1 MTNMDRRSTIARFAT
16 LLGSFRLK
24 ELHQKKNKDINER
37 LSALFSQESE
47 FSCSVPSLSLTS
59 LSHSDGANHPHRQA
73 GKNAAE
79 EHASSNL
86 ARSLST
92 TAKTKKMRARV
103 ASDSDSTQNVTCEE
117 FVTLADLPHQMLENL
132 AGSFLTLADARLRA
146 YISILARHGVSLSSC
161 PALSGDEQKE
171 GVLAVQRKLETLI
184 QVGTGVTID
193 NMVTFFRVDES
204 QCEPDDSSMALVL
217 ETTMDVCIPKTCGGD
232 QIVTVGASAKGWIT
246 ANFDSSG
253 KLLTSVEVKIDTH
266 ELLAQLIDRA
276 SLVMSSVLDIVRAVC
291 ALPSQFPQAPLPEH
305 DHGDS
310 VMPPPKPVAVQVSG
324 QFVVVSPEVEPK
336 RVEPTVT
343 PFQLD
348 ETISNLSPE
357 SCANIIDFVIGEVD
371 HIIFPPLK
379 RHKSTA

>member
-1 MTNMDRRSTIARFAT
+1 MRDKVGAVETRITKRFRFIGKRLCSLNYLSMRPMALKPRSMSNMDKRSTIARFAT

-37 LSALFSQESE
+37 LAALFSQESE

-92 TAKTKKMRARV
+92 KPNPKKMRACV
-103 ASDSDSTQNVTCEE
+103 ASDTDSTQNVTCEE

-246 ANFDSSG
+246 GRSSLFSHTTLATNFSNT
-253 KLLTSVEVKIDTH
+253 L
-266 ELLAQLIDRA
+266 
-276 SLVMSSVLDIVRAVC
+276 
-291 ALPSQFPQAPLPEH
+291 LPS
-305 DHGDS
+305 
-310 VMPPPKPVAVQVSG
+310 
-324 QFVVVSPEVEPK
+324 
-336 RVEPTVT
+336 
-343 PFQLD
+343 
-348 ETISNLSPE
+348 
-357 SCANIIDFVIGEVD
+357 
-371 HIIFPPLK
+371 
-379 RHKSTA
+379 